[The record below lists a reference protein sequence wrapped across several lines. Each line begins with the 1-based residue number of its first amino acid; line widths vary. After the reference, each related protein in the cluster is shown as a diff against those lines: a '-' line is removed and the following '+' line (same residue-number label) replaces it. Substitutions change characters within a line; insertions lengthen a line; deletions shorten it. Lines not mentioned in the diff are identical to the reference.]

1 VFDSTGVLVLLAFS
15 LGRNLVSE
23 GLERLFSF
31 FRTGIEGFRSGPGDP
46 ASSPMQD
53 SIFEDPADT
62 GHERIAIRTLEI
74 HDAEPLRPDLLT
86 YIYGATWTNRAQHI
100 VVRYEKGKAKK
111 AN

>member
-1 VFDSTGVLVLLAFS
+1 
-15 LGRNLVSE
+15 
-23 GLERLFSF
+23 
-31 FRTGIEGFRSGPGDP
+31 
-46 ASSPMQD
+46 MQD
-53 SIFEDPADT
+53 STFEDPADT

-100 VVRYEKGKAKK
+100 VVRYEKRKAKK